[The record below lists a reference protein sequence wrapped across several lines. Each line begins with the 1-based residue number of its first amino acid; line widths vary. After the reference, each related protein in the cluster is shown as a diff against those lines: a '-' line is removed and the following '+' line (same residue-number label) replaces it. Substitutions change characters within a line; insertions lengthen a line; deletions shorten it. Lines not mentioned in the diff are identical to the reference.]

1 MSTDTSQL
9 LPNSVAVSSDCLFNL
24 KPSSVRARTMRVSIP
39 TSNKSTF
46 NPSDLAIFYIPGGRR
61 NTYLDPTQTYIRY
74 TVQNN
79 DTTVSANNFI
89 QFDGSGA
96 SIINRIDCFHASN
109 LLDSC
114 QQYNV
119 LYNYLLDF
127 QYNLAEKCGLAN
139 CYGTSNTASVTFA
152 RSGLTIN
159 SVATGNS
166 KYTVCMPVL
175 SSIFGLTADKFL
187 PIGMLNDDIRIELQ
201 WESLNQG
208 VVFGSATSTAW
219 SVISAELICT
229 IVELSDEG
237 ENMVRS
243 QTPPESPIYL
253 HGSSFRHYVSNLNSA
268 TSGVYSTLVPSRFAS
283 LKTLILCPR
292 RSTEINDAKSYSIS
306 SRINPNI
313 SWYWWRVGGA
323 ILPQKY
329 VVLENS
335 NTTGGFSEGFIEI
348 MRSFHSLDS
357 SVNASSIPQTYY
369 NVTDKTADTTQ
380 LTTTISTG
388 GNSYQNGFALA
399 TELESFAQRSDLL
412 LSGANTL
419 SSQVFFEC
427 QINTAVA
434 SQYTLDFYAQYDVIY
449 VLENGILSARF

>member
-24 KPSSVRARTMRVSIP
+24 KPSSVRARTMRCSIP
-39 TSNKSTF
+39 TSNKATF
-46 NPSDLAIFYIPGGRR
+46 NPGDLAIFYIPGGRR

-74 TVQNN
+74 TVRNT

-89 QFDGSGA
+89 EFDGSGA
-96 SIINRIDCFHASN
+96 SVINRLDVFHASN
-109 LLDSC
+109 LLETV

-127 QYNLAEKCGLAN
+127 QYNVAEKTGLAN
-139 CYGTSNTASVTFA
+139 CYGTTNSNSFTYA
-152 RSGLTIN
+152 RTGLPIG

-166 KYTVCMPVL
+166 QYTVCMPVL
-175 SSIFGLTADKFL
+175 SSVFGLTADKFL
-187 PIGMLNDDIRIELQ
+187 PIGMLNDDIRIELS
-201 WESLNQG
+201 WEAQNQG
-208 VVFGSATSTAW
+208 MVYGSATTAAW
-219 SVISAELICT
+219 TVIQAELVCT
-229 IVELSDEG
+229 IIELSDEG
-237 ENMVRS
+237 EQMVRS
-243 QTPPESPIYL
+243 ATPPEAPIYL
-253 HGSSFRHYVSNLNSA
+253 HGSSFRHYVSSLNSS

-292 RSTEINDAKSYSIS
+292 RSTEINDSKSYSIS

-323 ILPQKY
+323 IIPQKY
-329 VVLENS
+329 VVLENA
-335 NTTGGFSEGFIEI
+335 NTTGSFSEGFIEI

-357 SVNASSIPQTYY
+357 SINASSLPQPYY
-369 NVTDKTADTTQ
+369 NVTDKATDATQ
-380 LTTTISTG
+380 LTTGITTG
-388 GNSYQNGFALA
+388 INSFQNAFALA
-399 TELESFAQRSDLL
+399 TEMESFAQRSDLL

-427 QINTAVA
+427 QINTATV